1 MNIRTITVNDILT
14 FEQIGYIEGSKPTLD
29 LQTWLTQGRTQLSL
43 CFVVEDSNQFLA
55 RIIYGISDENP
66 DELILWQIKSCLSV
80 QDPMSIR
87 EILLKE
93 SLEVLKQQGFKN
105 VEYHLH
111 SHVVEDVDGYE
122 AMFLHQNFTLSQKKL
137 TFETLKSRETEPN
150 PTLTFKTL
158 EQVGEDL
165 FIEAIEHVTKDT
177 LDQDDLEQIALVG
190 SKHAATNL
198 FNLLKEIDNN
208 PSWWQLCFSA
218 DNRLV
223 GLVVPQRFSET
234 RGAINYIGVTPEH
247 RGQGY
252 SSNLIE
258 HATQR
263 LFNEG
268 VQQVVA
274 DFDVQNTPL
283 KNAFLEQGYSM
294 KGTLSILKKQLI

>member
-1 MNIRTITVNDILT
+1 MNIRSITADDIFK
-14 FEQIGYIEGSKPTLD
+14 FEQIGYVEGKRGKLD
-29 LQTWLTQGRTQLSL
+29 LKAWLAQGRTELRL
-43 CFVVEDSNQFLA
+43 CFIAEESNQFLA
-55 RIIYGISDENP
+55 RIIYGISDDNP
-66 DELILWQIKSCLSV
+66 DELILWQLKSCLNV
-80 QDPMSIR
+80 QNHMSIN

-93 SLEVLKQQGFKN
+93 SLETLKHQGFTN

-198 FNLLKEIDNN
+198 FNLLKEIDDN

-274 DFDVQNTPL
+274 DFDVHNTPL
-283 KNAFLEQGYSM
+283 KNAFIKQGYSM
-294 KGTLSILKKQLI
+294 KGTLSILKKQLV

>member
-1 MNIRTITVNDILT
+1 MNIRSITADDILK
-14 FEQIGYIEGSKPTLD
+14 FEQIGYVEGKRGKLD
-29 LQTWLTQGRTQLSL
+29 LKTWLAQGRTELRL
-43 CFVVEDSNQFLA
+43 CFIAEESNQFLA
-55 RIIYGISDENP
+55 RIIYGISDDNP
-66 DELILWQIKSCLSV
+66 DELILWQLKSCLNV
-80 QDPMSIR
+80 QNHMSIN

-93 SLEVLKQQGFKN
+93 SLETLKHQGFTN

-247 RGQGY
+247 RSQGY

-274 DFDVQNTPL
+274 DFDVHNTPS
-283 KNAFLEQGYSM
+283 KNAFIKQGYLM
-294 KGTLSILKKQLI
+294 KGTLSILKKQLV

>member
-1 MNIRTITVNDILT
+1 MNIRSITADDIFK
-14 FEQIGYIEGSKPTLD
+14 FEQIGYVEGKRGKLD
-29 LQTWLTQGRTQLSL
+29 LETWLAQGRTELRL
-43 CFVVEDSNQFLA
+43 CFIAEESNQFLA
-55 RIIYGISDENP
+55 RIIYGISDDNP
-66 DELILWQIKSCLSV
+66 DELILWQLKSCLNV
-80 QDPMSIR
+80 QNHMSIN

-93 SLEVLKQQGFKN
+93 SLETLKHQGFTN

-190 SKHAATNL
+190 SKHAATSL
-198 FNLLKEIDNN
+198 FNLLKEIDDN

-274 DFDVQNTPL
+274 DFDVHNTPL
-283 KNAFLEQGYSM
+283 KNAFLTQGYSM
-294 KGTLSILKKQLI
+294 KGTLSILKKQLV

>member
-1 MNIRTITVNDILT
+1 M
-14 FEQIGYIEGSKPTLD
+14 
-29 LQTWLTQGRTQLSL
+29 
-43 CFVVEDSNQFLA
+43 
-55 RIIYGISDENP
+55 
-66 DELILWQIKSCLSV
+66 
-80 QDPMSIR
+80 
-87 EILLKE
+87 
-93 SLEVLKQQGFKN
+93 
-105 VEYHLH
+105 H
-111 SHVVEDVDGYE
+111 SHVVEDVDAYE

-150 PTLTFKTL
+150 PTLSFKTL

-198 FNLLKEIDNN
+198 FNLLKEIDDN

-223 GLVVPQRFSET
+223 GLVVPQLFSET

-274 DFDVQNTPL
+274 DFDVHNTPL
-283 KNAFLEQGYSM
+283 KNAFIKQGYLM
-294 KGTLSILKKQLI
+294 KGTLSILKKQLV